1 MTDEN
6 EVIDTEASA
15 EAAEAAETAPEQQ
28 SDAPSFED
36 RALTMGWTPKS
47 QFKGDPD
54 KWVDA
59 ETFVK
64 RGEEFLPF
72 LKANNRRLEQAL
84 ERANAKIEQMDKGL
98 KSAIQ
103 QLSRADQRAYAK
115 AKADL
120 EAELEQYAAAGN
132 AEAVKAVTKD
142 LVDLEKETVAKVE
155 DAPGEDPAFAEWRE
169 ANPWFG
175 KDMRKTRIA
184 AALGAEVAE
193 DGYTGKAQVKEVDR
207 RLREEYP
214 DWFAKP
220 TNPNR
225 TAAAPVEGVGAP
237 LRSGAKTY
245 SDLPAEAK
253 AMCDEL
259 CRDMPKL
266 MTREKFVKD
275 YFAQEAK
282 K

>member
-1 MTDEN
+1 MSEAIEAGPEPD
-6 EVIDTEASA
+6 VIDAPA
-15 EAAEAAETAPEQQ
+15 EAVEAQTAAPE
-28 SDAPSFED
+28 APSYED

-103 QLSRADQRAYAK
+103 QLSKTEQRAYAK

-142 LVDLEKETVAKVE
+142 IVELEKDTRAKVE
-155 DAPGEDPAFAEWRE
+155 DDEPQVDPAFMEWRE

-175 KDMRKTRIA
+175 KDKALTA
-184 AALGAEVAE
+184 ACAAIGEEVAE
-193 DGYTGKAQVKEVDR
+193 EGYTGKAQIKEVDR
-207 RLREEYP
+207 RIREAFPEK
-214 DWFAKP
+214 FAPKV
-220 TNPNR
+220 NPNR
-225 TAAAPVEGVGAP
+225 AAAPPVEGTGATP
-237 LRSGAKTY
+237 RPAGRTY
-245 SDLPAEAK
+245 SDLPPEAK

-259 CRDMPKL
+259 CRDIKGFS
-266 MTREKFVKD
+266 RERYVKD